1 MIPGWGRWV
10 AGVGA
15 FLVLSAFA
23 FATFQPVQVLPR
35 IRLAPG
41 FAFVDQGGRPF
52 TSDATRGEVVLY
64 GFAYGDCGSECDSIQ
79 ETMAEVA
86 ARADAEIDLGGT
98 EFRLVTVS
106 IDPASDGDRLPE
118 LAEAWGADGERWRW
132 ATGDD
137 PEMLRTVLTS
147 GFELYHQQVADGSF
161 AFDSRYVLVDGWGV
175 IRGEY
180 RYSTLAE
187 DADKLVR
194 HIGLL
199 GDEIRNSKGVTSV
212 AYEAAHLFM
221 CFP

>member
-1 MIPGWGRWV
+1 M
-10 AGVGA
+10 AGVLA
-15 FLVLSAFA
+15 LLLVAAFA

-41 FAFVDQGGRPF
+41 FAFIDQDGRPF

-64 GFAYGDCGSECDSIQ
+64 GFGYGDCGSECDPVR
-79 ETMAEVA
+79 ETMAEIA
-86 ARADAEIDLGGT
+86 ARADTEVDLGDT

-106 IDPASDGDRLPE
+106 IDPTSDSGRLPE

-132 ATGDD
+132 ATGQD
-137 PEMLRTVLTS
+137 PEQLRTVLTS

-187 DADKLVR
+187 DADKIVR
-194 HIGLL
+194 HLGLL
-199 GDEIRNSKGVTSV
+199 GEEIRNSKGVTSV
-212 AYEAAHLFM
+212 AYEAAHIFM
-221 CFP
+221 CYP